1 MKIDALC
8 KLANGLEAPIVVDLD
23 YVHSE
28 SDVWDWVNNEP
39 QAYGTYVTEITL
51 GRTSERKDNVW
62 NNVQDFSRRV
72 RDGCTQAVHRSR
84 CC

>member
-23 YVHSE
+23 YVQSE

-39 QAYGTYVTEITL
+39 QAYGTYVTEITNIDWIL
-51 GRTSERKDNVW
+51 DCIKEEQEAEEVDLDKAMDKIAWANI
-62 NNVQDFSRRV
+62 
-72 RDGCTQAVHRSR
+72 
-84 CC
+84 